1 MPPKSAAEKAIPPT
15 QDYPPNASSSYP
27 APCCVSRMDIPVAHL
42 PRDVGLQHIAPFS
55 TKEKEKAKEKKNEKG
70 GEGGRGR
77 SPYGVLRTQV
87 LAEGR
92 LGRAQDLSGE
102 NLLLSANF
110 SPASPVTHERP
121 LPCDARLHWVS
132 DSRATPLHKE
142 CVRGF
147 L

>member
-70 GEGGRGR
+70 GGREVAPPMVFFGLKFSR
-77 SPYGVLRTQV
+77 K
-87 LAEGR
+87 
-92 LGRAQDLSGE
+92 DDSGE
-102 NLLLSANF
+102 LKTFLAKTCSYQQIF
-110 SPASPVTHERP
+110 RQPP
-121 LPCDARLHWVS
+121 L
-132 DSRATPLHKE
+132 
-142 CVRGF
+142 
-147 L
+147 